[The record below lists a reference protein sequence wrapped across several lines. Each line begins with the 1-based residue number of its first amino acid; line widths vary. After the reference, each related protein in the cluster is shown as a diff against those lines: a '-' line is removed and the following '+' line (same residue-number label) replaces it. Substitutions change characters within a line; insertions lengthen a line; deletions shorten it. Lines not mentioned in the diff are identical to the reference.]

1 MDDKAH
7 KSGLTAYPCTG
18 QSVVTAIDEARL
30 FTQWS
35 EFRTAF
41 SDLRNIKSHFPSIPI
56 MCLTATATPAVEED
70 IKLLIRNPVVQKKS
84 MNRPNV
90 TLNVEELKDDKSLN
104 HAEQF
109 AKRAAEI
116 CGSSSSIVYTDFIA
130 DIGPI
135 VSALQQVGV
144 EAVGYHGEMDAPSRQ
159 ESYLKWKS
167 GQVQTIV
174 ATKAFGMGIDKP
186 DIRHVVRSG
195 VPESILSWAQEL
207 GRAGCDGQQ
216 ACATILY
223 RRSDISQWN
232 CPVHQRKDYWCNF
245 F

>member
-1 MDDKAH
+1 
-7 KSGLTAYPCTG
+7 
-18 QSVVTAIDEARL
+18 
-30 FTQWS
+30 
-35 EFRTAF
+35 
-41 SDLRNIKSHFPSIPI
+41 

-70 IKLLIRNPVVQKKS
+70 IKLLLRNPVVQKKS

-167 GQVQTIV
+167 GQVQI
-174 ATKAFGMGIDKP
+174 P
-186 DIRHVVRSG
+186 
-195 VPESILSWAQEL
+195 
-207 GRAGCDGQQ
+207 
-216 ACATILY
+216 
-223 RRSDISQWN
+223 
-232 CPVHQRKDYWCNF
+232 
-245 F
+245 